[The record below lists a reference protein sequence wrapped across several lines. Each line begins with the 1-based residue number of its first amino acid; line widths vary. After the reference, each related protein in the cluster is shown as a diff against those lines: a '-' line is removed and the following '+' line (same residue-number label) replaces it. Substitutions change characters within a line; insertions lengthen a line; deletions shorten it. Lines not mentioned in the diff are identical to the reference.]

1 MVLFGVIGLVIGI
14 AGGLFGIGGAALIP
28 PALVLVGIPMI
39 GALAITQVGVV
50 FIASASA
57 VSYAL
62 QGAIAVPLVFV
73 VAATYL
79 TGALLGWRIAK
90 HTDPNRLTTL
100 LGLTLLALM
109 PVLIYRSI
117 AL

>member
-1 MVLFGVIGLVIGI
+1 
-14 AGGLFGIGGAALIP
+14 
-28 PALVLVGIPMI
+28 
-39 GALAITQVGVV
+39 
-50 FIASASA
+50 
-57 VSYAL
+57 
-62 QGAIAVPLVFV
+62 